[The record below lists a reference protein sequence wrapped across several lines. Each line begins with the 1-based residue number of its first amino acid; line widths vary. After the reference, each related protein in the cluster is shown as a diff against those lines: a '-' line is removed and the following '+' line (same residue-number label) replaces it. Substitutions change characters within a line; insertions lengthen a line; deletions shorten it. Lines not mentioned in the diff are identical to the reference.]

1 MASYAKGT
9 KTSIA
14 KSEDDIKTMLR
25 KAGAE
30 TIGIMEDP
38 EAAFVAFHLNGRSI
52 RFKLPLP
59 RKDEERFTHWRVVN
73 QRGPVGSLTPRT
85 PDAAANLWVQAC
97 RERWRQLQLCIKA
110 KLVSVEEGVELFD
123 DAFLSQIV
131 TPDGTT
137 VGDKVKPQMAALMDG
152 KPLRPL
158 IEHHG

>member
-1 MASYAKGT
+1 MAKSYAAGT
-9 KTSIA
+9 KASIA
-14 KSEDDIKTMLR
+14 KSEDDIKSMLR

-30 TIGIMEDP
+30 TIMIGEDP
-38 EAAFVAFHLNGRSI
+38 ASAYVAFHLSGRSI

-59 RKDEERFTHWRVVN
+59 RRDEDRFTMRRLN
-73 QRGPVGSLTPRT
+73 QSNQLGPQT

-97 RERWRQLQLCIKA
+97 RERWRQLTLCIKA
-110 KLVSVEEGVELFD
+110 KLVSVQEGVETFD

-158 IEHHG
+158 IEGPR